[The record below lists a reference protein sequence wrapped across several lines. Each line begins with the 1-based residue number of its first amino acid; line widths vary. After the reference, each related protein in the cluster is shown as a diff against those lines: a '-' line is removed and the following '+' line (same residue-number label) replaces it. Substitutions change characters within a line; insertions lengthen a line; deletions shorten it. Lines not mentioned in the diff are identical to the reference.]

1 MNKRILI
8 VDDEINMV
16 KTLNAFLSQEGYAVS
31 SALNAKSALQ
41 ALQEQSFD
49 LVLADLRMPDMS
61 GLELIKEAKTLKVPP
76 AMMIMTAYASI
87 ESAVECMKEGALDFF
102 VKPFDMD
109 EIKIKLERFFEQAK
123 LRDEIKRLQIE
134 TFSLKESLKDSFD
147 YDHIV
152 GGHPKL
158 QKIKEIIAELADL
171 PSSVFI
177 FGETGT
183 GKELVARAI
192 HYAGCRSS
200 QPFVKVDC
208 SSMVPTLLESELFGH
223 EKGAFTGAIAS
234 KKGRFELADGGTL
247 FLDEIGDI
255 PKETQVKLL
264 RVLED
269 RQFERV
275 GGEKTHRVDV
285 RIISASNRDLKE
297 QIRKGVFREDLYFR
311 LNVIPVELP
320 PLRERLTDIP
330 LLVTFFIGKY
340 SRELKKKTL
349 GIEED
354 ALQLLTQYDW
364 PGNVRELR
372 NIIERMVVLEKTDRI
387 TMQSLPEEIRK
398 KTAGDHAILT
408 LTEISE
414 KNVILSVLANMD
426 SLKEAARKLNM
437 DRTTLWRKIKR
448 YQIDVSPLK
457 QD

>member
-61 GLELIKEAKTLKVPP
+61 GLELIKEAKTLKAPP

-177 FGETGT
+177 YGETGT

-223 EKGAFTGAIAS
+223 EKGAFTSAITS
-234 KKGRFELADGGTL
+234 KRGRFELADGGTL

-297 QIRKGVFREDLYFR
+297 QIRKGIFREDLYFR

-340 SRELKKKTL
+340 SRELKKKSL

-398 KTAGDHAILT
+398 KAAGDHAILT

-448 YQIDVSPLK
+448 YQIDVSPMK

>member
-1 MNKRILI
+1 MNKHILI

-41 ALQEQSFD
+41 VLQEQSFD

-61 GLELIKEAKTLKVPP
+61 GLDLIKTAKTLKESP
-76 AMMIMTAYASI
+76 AIMIMTAYASI

-109 EIKIKLERFFEQAK
+109 EIKIKLARFFEQTK
-123 LRDEIKRLQIE
+123 LRDDIKFLQIE
-134 TFSLKESLKDSFD
+134 TFSLKESLKDAYD
-147 YDHIV
+147 YDNIV
-152 GGHPKL
+152 GNDPKINE
-158 QKIKEIIAELADL
+158 IKKLIMELAGL
-171 PSSVFI
+171 PSSIFI
-177 FGETGT
+177 HGETGT
-183 GKELVARAI
+183 GKELVARAV
-192 HYAGCRSS
+192 HYMGTRSS
-200 QPFVKVDC
+200 KPFIKVDC
-208 SSMVPTLLESELFGH
+208 SSLSPTLLESELFGH
-223 EKGAFTGAIAS
+223 EKGAFTGAVAS
-234 KKGRFELADGGTL
+234 KRGRFELADGGTL

-275 GGEKTHRVDV
+275 GGEKTYHVDV

-297 QIRKGVFREDLYFR
+297 QIRKGIFREDLYFR
-311 LNVIPVELP
+311 LNVIPVGLP

-330 LLVTFFIGKY
+330 LLVRFFIEKY
-340 SRELKKKTL
+340 SRELKKK
-349 GIEED
+349 IQRVDKD
-354 ALQLLTQYDW
+354 ALQIMTQYDW

-372 NIIERMVVLEKTDRI
+372 NIIERMVVLEKADTI
-387 TMQSLPEEIRK
+387 TTQSLPEEIRK
-398 KTAGDHAILT
+398 DMSSQQESLT
-408 LTEISE
+408 LTEIGE
-414 KNVILSVLANMD
+414 RNVIQSILVTTD

-437 DRTTLWRKIKR
+437 DRTTLWRKIKK
-448 YQIDVSPLK
+448 YKIDVSRMK